1 MINPEKFKVFFAEYS
16 KQLEI
21 AIKAHPEQ
29 YFPIEK
35 LPVVLIRID
44 AAIRCGG
51 FNKDGHAFKATC
63 KMLGIPHTYKAIDA
77 YLERV
82 KDHA

>member
-1 MINPEKFKVFFAEYS
+1 MINPEKFKTFFAEYS

-21 AIKAHPEQ
+21 AVKAHPEQ
-29 YFPIEK
+29 YFPIEQ
-35 LPVVLIRID
+35 LPAVLERMQ
-44 AAIRCGG
+44 AAIKRNS
-51 FNKDGHAFKATC
+51 FNKDGNAFKATC
-63 KMLGIPHTYKAIDA
+63 KVLGIPHTYKAIDA